1 MRIMITITMILS
13 IIGHILCGVSDCLL
27 CYSRKG
33 RLNLKE
39 IEDPDKMSAVFED
52 MPLSFPLISM
62 LLGTLAIT
70 IFSLGYFSLCDW
82 MSGFSK
88 VASSIMFVSAVIFLI
103 PIVTHHIFCGIMEWI
118 YIRFGRTNAARVAVL
133 ELQNKTIVTMFVG
146 YLGLLVYVI
155 TLFVMVVTGKT
166 SLPEWACIFNTLV
179 MMLALL
185 PTKLPAKG
193 NVAGAIMFLGL
204 LLFI

>member
-1 MRIMITITMILS
+1 
-13 IIGHILCGVSDCLL
+13 
-27 CYSRKG
+27 
-33 RLNLKE
+33 
-39 IEDPDKMSAVFED
+39 
-52 MPLSFPLISM
+52 
-62 LLGTLAIT
+62 
-70 IFSLGYFSLCDW
+70 
-82 MSGFSK
+82 
-88 VASSIMFVSAVIFLI
+88 
-103 PIVTHHIFCGIMEWI
+103 MEWI